1 MSWQRWGDE
10 LRLEPRQAVADLLRG
25 AADISPYERVA
36 PHEFLLAVL
45 PRRSRLVNQTL
56 LGEPHTGSTETDITA
71 DLPDLLDTGLSAWLL
86 AQREAA
92 LPPARKLGAYTAQVC
107 EALQCPLYF
116 ALPQTR
122 AVLQADR
129 ALWLRWLGTL
139 TLSAYRDPEYDY
151 WQVLAAQQ
159 ADDNLQFFWQSFVAE
174 AGRTRSARYLN
185 LGLLALSKLP
195 LSVDDSPRNLRLQVQ
210 ALVNRYQQRKAWG
223 APAQEELAENLRS
236 IMARNPSMDEGN
248 YRAFLSAL
256 LAPLGEDKAASVLS
270 LVGFGQVAQRY
281 AGAVSSSLY
290 KLEPPA
296 LADVADQ
303 AVRDVRQSGS
313 LAQAWKAIY
322 SLLSAHEAHMHKSGD
337 ASSFLPT
344 LDKCAR
350 ALCKKYPLRDPEIR
364 DHLFQ
369 WIHLALRM
377 DADDP
382 RLWMLW
388 ELALRKADQPQ
399 RAQWVLW
406 EMTRRFPGDLHCR
419 LELARLLAAS
429 NSVDAQTQAHRLL
442 QQVLQQT
449 PDNVPTHGTL
459 AQLAI
464 RRKDW
469 LQALTHAQLGLQS
482 DPSNVQC
489 ALLLATAYAR
499 RNEPGDLQTAIDHL
513 QRFVIRYPGD
523 LKGEDY
529 LRELLQRQ
537 QLAAKNQLA
546 AIKDDEESATNMEA
560 APAETDPAWLAFAE
574 SLRSLGTA
582 SSSVNTSAASSIGDA
597 DLVERVLPLPQA
609 LRQAV
614 VQGLWEEDVL
624 DRYEADAQQ
633 EFPLETRL
641 WHYLKTLRTDSPSS
655 ERDRARQ
662 AVQAWLAAETQA
674 LEQNKQHNESWVNY
688 RNKHWEALSASAD
701 TALATGAEWLKDLL
715 DRYHP
720 LPTPLLA

>member
-1 MSWQRWGDE
+1 MSWQRWAEE

-25 AADISPYERVA
+25 AADISPYERIA

-45 PRRSRLVNQTL
+45 PRGNRLVNQTL
-56 LGEPHTGSTETDITA
+56 IGEPPGSTETDMAA
-71 DLPDLLDTGLSAWLL
+71 DLPTHLDTGLSAWLL

-92 LPPARKLGAYTAQVC
+92 LPPARKLGAYAAQVC
-107 EALQCPLYF
+107 EALQWPLYF

-122 AVLQADR
+122 AALQADR
-129 ALWLRWLGTL
+129 ALWLRWLGSL

-159 ADDNLQFFWQSFVAE
+159 ADDKLQFFWQSFVVE

-185 LGLLALSKLP
+185 LGLLALARLP
-195 LSVDDSPRNLRLQVQ
+195 LSEDDSLRNLRLQVQ
-210 ALVNRYQQRKAWG
+210 ALVNRYQHRKAWG
-223 APAQEELAENLRS
+223 APAQKELAENLSRV
-236 IMARNPSMDEGN
+236 MARNPSMDEGN

-256 LAPLGEDKAASVLS
+256 LAPLGDDKAVSVLS
-270 LVGFGQVAQRY
+270 LLGFGQVAQRY
-281 AGAVSSSLY
+281 AGAVSNSLY
-290 KLEPPA
+290 KLKPPG
-296 LADVADQ
+296 LSGETDQ
-303 AVRDVRQSGS
+303 AVREVRHSGS
-313 LAQAWKAIY
+313 LAQAWKAIRP
-322 SLLSAHEAHMHKSGD
+322 LLSAHEDFLHKSGD
-337 ASSFLPT
+337 AYYFVRN
-344 LDKCAR
+344 LDRCGR
-350 ALCKKYPLRDPEIR
+350 ALCEKYTLHDPEVR
-364 DHLFQ
+364 DRLFQ

-377 DADDP
+377 DAEDP

-419 LELARLLAAS
+419 LELARMLAES
-429 NSVDAQTQAHRLL
+429 NTPDDQALAQRLL
-442 QQVLQQT
+442 QQVLQQD
-449 PDNVPTHGTL
+449 PDSLHTHSTL

-464 RRKDW
+464 RREDW
-469 LQALTHAQLGLQS
+469 VHALNHAQQGS
-482 DPSNVQC
+482 RIDPSNW
-489 ALLLATAYAR
+489 APAMLLAQAYAR
-499 RNEPGDLQTAIDHL
+499 RNESGDLQAAIEHL
-513 QRFVIRYPGD
+513 QTFVTRYRGNV
-523 LKGEDY
+523 KAEGY
-529 LRELLQRQ
+529 LHKLLQRQ
-537 QLAAKNQLA
+537 QLAQQDQLTA
-546 AIKDDEESATNMEA
+546 FKDDEEPARMEA

-574 SLRSLGTA
+574 SLRASPLG
-582 SSSVNTSAASSIGDA
+582 NTSTASSIGDA

-614 VQGLWEEDVL
+614 AQGLWEEDVL

-662 AVQAWLAAETQA
+662 AVQACLDAETQA
-674 LEQNKQHNESWVNY
+674 LEQNKQGNESWLNY
-688 RNKHWEALSASAD
+688 RNKHWEALNASAD

-715 DRYHP
+715 DRYRP
-720 LPTPLLA
+720 LPAPLLA

>member
-1 MSWQRWGDE
+1 MSWQRWADT
-10 LRLEPRQAVADLLRG
+10 LRQEPRQAVADLLRG

-45 PRRSRLVNQTL
+45 PRGNRLVNQTL
-56 LGEPHTGSTETDITA
+56 LGEPRTGSTETDTTA

-92 LPPARKLGAYTAQVC
+92 LPPARKLGAYAAQVC
-107 EALQCPLYF
+107 EALQWPLYF

-129 ALWLRWLGTL
+129 AQWLRWLSSL

-151 WQVLAAQQ
+151 WQVLAAQR
-159 ADDNLQFFWQSFVAE
+159 DDNLQFFWQSFVAE
-174 AGRTRSARYLN
+174 AGRTRSSRYLN
-185 LGLLALSKLP
+185 LGLLALAKLP
-195 LSVDDSPRNLRLQVQ
+195 LSDDDSLRNLRLQVQ
-210 ALVNRYQQRKAWG
+210 ALVNRYQHRKAWG
-223 APAQEELAENLRS
+223 TPAQEELAENLRS
-236 IMARNPSMDEGN
+236 VMARNPSMDEGN

-270 LVGFGQVAQRY
+270 LVGLASVAQRY
-281 AGAVSSSLY
+281 AGAVSSSIY
-290 KLEPPA
+290 KLNPPG
-296 LADVADQ
+296 LTLETDQ
-303 AVRDVRQSGS
+303 AVRAVRESGN
-313 LAQAWKAIY
+313 LAQAWKVIRP
-322 SLLSAHEAHMHKSGD
+322 LLNAHEDFMHKSGD
-337 ASSFLPT
+337 ARYFVPN
-344 LDKCAR
+344 LDRCVR
-350 ALCKKYPLRDPEIR
+350 ALCGKYSLRDPEIR
-364 DHLFQ
+364 ERLFE

-406 EMTRRFPGDLHCR
+406 EMTRRFPDNLHCR
-419 LELARLLAAS
+419 LDLARMLAESDTPDDQA
-429 NSVDAQTQAHRLL
+429 QAHRLL
-442 QQVLQQT
+442 QQVLQLN
-449 PDNVPTHGTL
+449 PDDLHAYSTL

-469 LQALTHAQLGLQS
+469 AQALRHAQQGS
-482 DPSNVQC
+482 RIDPSNW
-489 ALLLATAYAR
+489 APAMSLAQAYAR

-513 QRFVIRYPGD
+513 QNFVTRYRGD
-523 LKGEDY
+523 VKAEDY
-529 LRELLQRQ
+529 LRTLLQRQ
-537 QLAAKNQLA
+537 QLAQQGQLDTF
-546 AIKDDEESATNMEA
+546 KDDEEPARMEA

-582 SSSVNTSAASSIGDA
+582 SPFGNTSAASSIGDA
-597 DLVERVLPLPQA
+597 DLVDRVLPLPQA

-614 VQGLWEEDVL
+614 AQGQWEEDVL
-624 DRYEADAQQ
+624 DRYEADTQQ
-633 EFPLETRL
+633 EFQLETRL
-641 WHYLKTLRTDSPSS
+641 WHYLKTLRSDSPNS

-662 AVQAWLAAETQA
+662 AVQAWLDAETQA
-674 LEQNKQHNESWVNY
+674 LEQNKQGNESWVNY
-688 RNKHWEALSASAD
+688 RDKHWEALSASAD

-720 LPTPLLA
+720 LPAPLLA

>member
-1 MSWQRWGDE
+1 MSWQQWADA
-10 LRLEPRQAVADLLRG
+10 LRQEPRQAVADLLRG

-45 PRRSRLVNQTL
+45 PRGSRLVNQTL
-56 LGEPHTGSTETDITA
+56 LGEPPTGSMETDMAA
-71 DLPDLLDTGLSAWLL
+71 DLPALLDTGLSVWLL

-92 LPPARKLGAYTAQVC
+92 LPPARKLGAYAAQMC
-107 EALQCPLYF
+107 EALQWPLYF

-129 ALWLRWLGTL
+129 AQWLRWLGTL

-159 ADDNLQFFWQSFVAE
+159 TDDNLQFFWQSFVVE
-174 AGRTRSARYLN
+174 AGRTRSSRYLN
-185 LGLLALSKLP
+185 LGLLALAKLKI
-195 LSVDDSPRNLRLQVQ
+195 SEDDSLRNLRLQVQ
-210 ALVNRYQQRKAWG
+210 ALVNRYQHRKAWG
-223 APAQEELAENLRS
+223 ASAQEELAENLLS
-236 IMARNPSMDEGN
+236 VMARNPSMDEGN

-290 KLEPPA
+290 KLNPPGS
-296 LADVADQ
+296 LEIHNQ
-303 AVRDVRQSGS
+303 AVRDINRSGS
-313 LAQAWKAIY
+313 LAQAWKVMS
-322 SLLSAHEAHMHKSGD
+322 SLLSAHEAYLHKSGD
-337 ASSFLPT
+337 AYYFVRN
-344 LDKCAR
+344 LDRCGR
-350 ALCKKYPLRDPEIR
+350 ALCEKYSLRDPEVR
-364 DHLFQ
+364 ERLFQ

-377 DADDP
+377 DADSP
-382 RLWMLW
+382 MLWMLW

-419 LELARLLAAS
+419 LDLARMLAAS
-429 NSVDAQTQAHRLL
+429 DTPDDQAQAHRLL
-442 QQVLQQT
+442 QQVLQLD
-449 PDNVPTHGTL
+449 PGDLHTHFTL

-469 LQALTHAQLGLQS
+469 AQASNHAQQGLLI
-482 DPSNVQC
+482 DPGNEHC
-489 ALLLATAYAR
+489 AILLAQAYAR
-499 RNEPGDLQTAIDHL
+499 RNEPGDLQTAIEHL
-513 QRFVIRYPGD
+513 QHFVPRYRGNV
-523 LKGEDY
+523 KAEGY
-529 LRELLQRQ
+529 LRDLLQRQ
-537 QLAAKNQLA
+537 KLAEQGQLAAL
-546 AIKDDEESATNMEA
+546 KDDEEPTCMEA

-574 SLRSLGTA
+574 SLRA
-582 SSSVNTSAASSIGDA
+582 SPTGNTSAASSTGDT
-597 DLVERVLPLPQA
+597 DLVDRVLPLPQA

-614 VQGLWEEDVL
+614 AQGLWEEDVL

-641 WHYLKTLRTDSPSS
+641 WHYLKTLSSDSPGS

-662 AVQAWLAAETQA
+662 AVQTWIAAENQA
-674 LEQNKQHNESWVNY
+674 LEQDKQGNDSWVNY
-688 RNKHWEALSASAD
+688 RNKHWEALNASAD

-720 LPTPLLA
+720 LPAPLLA

>member
-1 MSWQRWGDE
+1 MSWQRWADA
-10 LRLEPRQAVADLLRG
+10 LRQAPRQAVADLLRG
-25 AADISPYERVA
+25 AADISPYERIA

-45 PRRSRLVNQTL
+45 PRGSRLVNQTL
-56 LGEPHTGSTETDITA
+56 LGEPPTNSTETDMSA
-71 DLPDLLDTGLSAWLL
+71 DLPALVDAGLSDWLL

-92 LPPARKLGAYTAQVC
+92 LPPARKLGAYVTQVC
-107 EALQCPLYF
+107 EALQWPLYF

-122 AVLQADR
+122 SVLQTER
-129 ALWLRWLGTL
+129 AQWLRWLGTL

-159 ADDNLQFFWQSFVAE
+159 ADDNLQFFWHSFVVE
-174 AGRTRSARYLN
+174 AGRTRSSRYLN
-185 LGLLALSKLP
+185 LGLLALSRLP
-195 LSVDDSPRNLRLQVQ
+195 LSENDSLRNLRLQVQ
-210 ALVNRYQQRKAWG
+210 ALVNRYQHRKARG

-236 IMARNPSMDEGN
+236 VMARNPSMSEGN

-270 LVGFGQVAQRY
+270 FVGFGTAVQSY
-281 AGAVSSSLY
+281 GAVSKSLY
-290 KLEPPA
+290 KLEPPGMTGET
-296 LADVADQ
+296 DE
-303 AVRDVRQSGS
+303 AVRAVRQSGS
-313 LAQAWKAIY
+313 LAQAWKAIRP
-322 SLLSAHEAHMHKSGD
+322 LLSAHEDFMHKSGD
-337 ASSFLPT
+337 AYYFVRN
-344 LDKCAR
+344 LDRCGR
-350 ALCKKYPLRDPEIR
+350 ALCDNYSLRDPEVR

-369 WIHLALRM
+369 WIHLSLRM
-377 DADDP
+377 DADNP

-388 ELALRKADQPQ
+388 ELALRKAEQPQ

-406 EMTRRFPGDLHCR
+406 EMTRRFPDQLPCR
-419 LELARLLAAS
+419 VELARLLAES
-429 NSVDAQTQAHRLL
+429 DTPDDQVQAHRLL
-442 QQVLQQT
+442 QQVLQQDA
-449 PDNVPTHGTL
+449 DNLHAHNTL

-464 RRKDW
+464 HCKDW
-469 LQALTHAQLGLQS
+469 GQALSHAQQGLRIDTGNQAS
-482 DPSNVQC
+482 
-489 ALLLATAYAR
+489 ALLLAQAYAW
-499 RNEPGDLQTAIDHL
+499 RNEQDDMQTAIEHL
-513 QRFVIRYPGD
+513 QHFVTRYRGNVNTE
-523 LKGEDY
+523 GY
-529 LRELLQRQ
+529 LCVLLQRQ
-537 QLAAKNQLA
+537 QLAEQGQLA
-546 AIKDDEESATNMEA
+546 AFKEDEEPASMEA
-560 APAETDPAWLAFAE
+560 VPAETDPAWLAFAE

-582 SSSVNTSAASSIGDA
+582 SPSGNTSAGSSIGDA

-614 VQGLWEEDVL
+614 VQGLWGEDVL

-674 LEQNKQHNESWVNY
+674 LGQDNQGNESWVNY

-720 LPTPLLA
+720 LPAPLLA